1 MGLYPSSDVLLRNP
15 ITRARAGCCARA
27 ANGHAAALP
36 SNEMNSRRLM
46 GTLVR
51 LRAAHYHAVAEER
64 RCASKQ
70 KLRANV
76 ADGSNLVSRGW
87 CSLTSSRPQRG
98 MPKSLFWRQADA
110 IGGDPTQTIISAV
123 YHARIAPATHLHAAM
138 QTSGRRM
145 SMKLPRRRLLYLSL
159 IAVPTGFAIAL
170 AAPTASDAAEIKV
183 LTTRAMNHVLT
194 ELAGAFQR
202 TSEHKVTPILA
213 PPAEIKKRI
222 VNGEIVDAVMSGSG
236 IIEDLVQQGKIAR
249 DSALILAR
257 VGYGVAVR
265 AGSAK
270 PDITSVEA
278 FKRALLAARS
288 IVYTDPAVGVA
299 SGIHFEKV
307 LDRLGIAREI
317 KAKSILNARAA
328 TTPSAEIVARGEA
341 ELGIQLI
348 SEIVFVPGA
357 ELLGPFPAE
366 LQAMNVISA
375 GIVEN
380 AVESDAGRALF

>member
-1 MGLYPSSDVLLRNP
+1 
-15 ITRARAGCCARA
+15 
-27 ANGHAAALP
+27 
-36 SNEMNSRRLM
+36 
-46 GTLVR
+46 
-51 LRAAHYHAVAEER
+51 
-64 RCASKQ
+64 
-70 KLRANV
+70 
-76 ADGSNLVSRGW
+76 
-87 CSLTSSRPQRG
+87 
-98 MPKSLFWRQADA
+98 
-110 IGGDPTQTIISAV
+110 
-123 YHARIAPATHLHAAM
+123 
-138 QTSGRRM
+138 
-145 SMKLPRRRLLYLSL
+145 MKLPRRRLLYLSL
-159 IAVPTGFAIAL
+159 IAVTTGFTIAL

-202 TSEHKVTPILA
+202 TSEHKVALILA
-213 PPAEIKKRI
+213 PPAEIKRRI
-222 VNGEIVDAVMSGSG
+222 INGEVVDVAMSGSG

-270 PDITSVEA
+270 PDIASVEA

-288 IVYTDPAVGVA
+288 IVYTDPAVGGA

-307 LDRLGIAREI
+307 LDRLGIAKEI

-328 TTPSAEIVARGEA
+328 TTPSAEIVARGDA

-375 GIVEN
+375 GIVTTASEP
-380 AVESDAGRALF
+380 DAARALFKFLTSPAAAAVIKAAGMEPGGA

>member
-1 MGLYPSSDVLLRNP
+1 M
-15 ITRARAGCCARA
+15 
-27 ANGHAAALP
+27 
-36 SNEMNSRRLM
+36 
-46 GTLVR
+46 
-51 LRAAHYHAVAEER
+51 
-64 RCASKQ
+64 
-70 KLRANV
+70 KLR
-76 ADGSNLVSRGW
+76 R
-87 CSLTSSRPQRG
+87 
-98 MPKSLFWRQADA
+98 
-110 IGGDPTQTIISAV
+110 
-123 YHARIAPATHLHAAM
+123 
-138 QTSGRRM
+138 
-145 SMKLPRRRLLYLSL
+145 RRRLAYLSRMMGM
-159 IAVPTGFAIAL
+159 IGFAIAL
-170 AAPTASDAAEIKV
+170 GAPTASDGAEIKV

-202 TSEHKVTPILA
+202 TSEHKVALILA
-213 PPAEIKKRI
+213 PPAEIKRRI
-222 VNGEIVDAVMSGSG
+222 VNAEMVDAAMSGSG
-236 IIEDLVQQGKIAR
+236 IIEELVQQGKIAR
-249 DSALILAR
+249 DSGLILAR

-270 PDITSVEA
+270 PDIASVEA
-278 FKRALLAARS
+278 FKRALLAAKS
-288 IVYTDPAVGVA
+288 IVYTDPAVGGA

-307 LDRLGIAREI
+307 LDRLGIAKEI